1 MTVEMVPKRDW
12 RWSPRIYDLYVAL
25 NLPVV
30 FDADYVYGGS
40 SPGDQAYVPPFLGDP
55 GHIRVDPDKTDADDL
70 LHEVGH
76 HLECLRDRPEGMA
89 KRNWGL
95 DLLEY
100 RSASQPF
107 SAAYDQAEAVA
118 CDIEVGI
125 RVLWHWPWRRRADT
139 LNLPD
144 WWQGGWERID
154 YPWQGKRL
162 RALTLD
168 YLNHAGVQL

>member
-1 MTVEMVPKRDW
+1 MTVGMVPKRDW

-55 GHIRVDPDKTDADDL
+55 GHIRVDPSTTTADDL

-76 HLECLRDRPEGMA
+76 HLECLRDRPEDLL

-95 DLLEY
+95 DDPLLD
-100 RSASQPF
+100 ASTLLDG
-107 SAAYDQAEAVA
+107 SEAMA
-118 CDIEVGI
+118 CDLEVGI
-125 RVLWHWPWRRRADT
+125 RVLWHWPWHRRAQL
-139 LNLPD
+139 LNLPE
-144 WWQGGWERID
+144 WWQGGWGD
-154 YPWQGKRL
+154 DVYPGHGKRL
-162 RALTLD
+162 RALALD